1 MNYLSHPKYK
11 ICKREWMPQYLMQ
24 SSSNSMKELYWLVYK
39 KSSELIH
46 IYYEDSNTK
55 LRAVTA

>member
-1 MNYLSHPKYK
+1 
-11 ICKREWMPQYLMQ
+11 
-24 SSSNSMKELYWLVYK
+24 MKELYWLVYK

-55 LRAVTA
+55 LCAVTA